1 MKKGWFLI
9 LLFTAVLI
17 LTMLPMA
24 SVSADEGPL
33 HLGIFADLHAH
44 DTDSPSKGELM
55 STYPQRLTA
64 CIEAMNAWPAELV
77 INLGDFVN
85 GNFVLGAESMG
96 DPARIPGILDKAEE
110 IYSTF
115 NGPRY
120 YVIGNHEVYDLS
132 KEEFLAHTSATN
144 TYQSFDAGGYH
155 FIILD
160 AQYNKEGED
169 LSHVGWAVQGNIPQ
183 PELEWLEEDLAETDK
198 PTIVCVHQ
206 RLDVDFDLLSG
217 GGPEILNNKAVQ
229 RILEDSGVVIA
240 VFQGHDHEN
249 AHNVIDKI
257 HYVTFDQLA
266 NERGSEPS
274 WAYVTLNPAAR
285 TIEVKGAGDQIDLQ
299 LEY

>member
-1 MKKGWFLI
+1 MRKGMFLI
-9 LLFTAVLI
+9 VFFTAVLI
-17 LTMLPMA
+17 LAMLPLA
-24 SVSADEGPL
+24 SVSADEDQL

-44 DTDSPSKGELM
+44 DIDSPSEGKIM

-96 DPARIPGILDKAEE
+96 DPARIPGILDEAEE
-110 IYSTF
+110 IYATF

-132 KEEFLAHTSATN
+132 KEDFLAHTSATN

-160 AQYNKEGED
+160 AQYNKEGEN

-183 PELEWLEEDLAETDK
+183 PELGWLEEDLVATDK

-217 GGPEILNNKAVQ
+217 GPEILNNKVVQ
-229 RILEDSGVVIA
+229 KTLEDSGMVIA

-249 AHNVIDKI
+249 AHNVINKI

-266 NERGSEPS
+266 DEHGSEPS

-285 TIEVKGAGDQIDLQ
+285 TIEIKGAGDQIDLQ